1 MSSKKRT
8 VTMVITGLILAAAV
22 WAVTYGQGNEQKI
35 TSVSNI
41 TVVDANN
48 KVVGRVQ
55 SLTGDGATASVGFV
69 VAGVS
74 QPIILNVNRDKLY
87 GAQGNGN
94 VVFESTDC
102 TGTPFLFRGLVA
114 TPPDRELSPQTAVVL
129 PGSTL
134 YVQDVDLN
142 PQEIHAQSILT
153 RTTPCTAQD
162 MGTFTA
168 LPAKKTFDLDEEFT
182 PPFTTR

>member
-1 MSSKKRT
+1 MIRTKRT
-8 VTMVITGLILAAAV
+8 ITMVISGLILAGVV
-22 WAVTYGQGNEQKI
+22 WAVTYGQGNENKI
-35 TSVSNI
+35 TPVSNI

-55 SLTGDGATASVGFV
+55 FLGGDGATASVGFL

-74 QPIILNVNRDKLY
+74 QPIILNVNRDKIY

-94 VVFESTDC
+94 VVFQSTDC
-102 TGTPFLFRGLVA
+102 SGTPFLFRGLVA

-134 YVQDVDLN
+134 YVQDVNLS
-142 PQEIHAQSILT
+142 PQEIHAQSIL
-153 RTTPCTAQD
+153 RRDTPCTAQD

-168 LPAKKTFDLDEEFT
+168 LPAKKTFDLDQEFI

>member
-1 MSSKKRT
+1 MISRKRT
-8 VTMVITGLILAAAV
+8 IPMVISGLILAGVV

-35 TSVSNI
+35 ASVSNI
-41 TVVDANN
+41 TVVDANG
-48 KVVGRVQ
+48 KTVGRVQ

-69 VAGVS
+69 VAGVP
-74 QPIILNVNRDKLY
+74 QPIVLNVNRDKLY

-94 VVFESTDC
+94 VVFESMDC

-134 YVQDVDLN
+134 YVQNVSLG

-168 LPAKKTFDLDEEFT
+168 LPAKKMFDLDQEFT